1 MITISFENTSTIF
14 QFFFQTSEMFSTF
27 PESLYSTANSI
38 NNSHNNGKGDE
49 GQPIPAS
56 NIRRPFSSQERP
68 REAAGGRQSPELLR
82 VRSPQSLQRVAFDI
96 ATLRQPF
103 QSTKNDTNGDAK
115 GEDKVTKMEN
125 VATSLSSSETSLA
138 RPSSRHEITSTRTAE
153 TLVA

>member
-1 MITISFENTSTIF
+1 
-14 QFFFQTSEMFSTF
+14 MFSTF

-38 NNSHNNGKGDE
+38 NNSHNNSKGDE

-56 NIRRPFSSQERP
+56 NLRRHFSSQERP
-68 REAAGGRQSPELLR
+68 PREGAGGRQSPELLR

-115 GEDKVTKMEN
+115 GEDKVTKLEN

-138 RPSSRHEITSTRTAE
+138 RPSSRHEITSSRTAE